1 MEITGL
7 VAVVDTHTGG
17 EPTRLI
23 IGGAPLLKG
32 ATMGEKWLDLRENHD
47 DFRVLT
53 MCEPRGHG
61 DMFGALLTPP
71 CRREAHFGVIFMD
84 SGGSLSMC
92 GHGSIGLARTAVEL
106 GWVPKVEPWTE
117 VVFDTVAGLVHMK
130 VEVRDG
136 VVGEV
141 ELGNV
146 PAFVYRRDVE
156 VFVPSLDRKVHL
168 DISFGG
174 NFFAIV
180 AADQLDLTLAA
191 EEVPRLTRLGLEI
204 RDVVNEAVAVRH
216 PLEPAIDKVE
226 LTEFSLERK
235 GLPTRNIVVFG
246 QGSVDR
252 SPCGTGTCAK
262 MALLAAKGK
271 LAPGE
276 TFLHEGVTG
285 SLFKGSVT
293 EGPKVGDFDTVLP
306 VLRGRSWVTGFN
318 FLVRQPKDDVGS
330 GFLLKR

>member
-32 ATMGEKWLDLRENHD
+32 ATIGEKWLDFREHHD
-47 DFRVLT
+47 DFRVLV

-71 CRREAHFGVIFMD
+71 CHKEAHFGVLFMD

-106 GWVPKVEPWTE
+106 GWIPKVEPHTE
-117 VVFDTVAGLVHMK
+117 VVFDTAAGLVHMK
-130 VEVRDG
+130 VEVKDG

-146 PAFVYRRDVE
+146 PAFVFRRDVE
-156 VFVPSLDRKVHL
+156 VHVPSLNKKIHL

-180 AADQLDLTLAA
+180 PADQLGLTLSPD
-191 EEVPRLTRLGLEI
+191 EGSGLVRLGLEI
-204 RDVVNEAVAVRH
+204 RDVVNEAVKVVH
-216 PLEPAIDKVE
+216 PLEPAINKVE
-226 LTEFSLERK
+226 LTEFSLERP
-235 GLPTRNIVVFG
+235 GLPTRNVVIFG

-271 LAPGE
+271 LAPGD
-276 TFLHEGVTG
+276 TFLHEGITG

-293 EGPKVGDFDTVLP
+293 KGPKVGDFDTVLP
-306 VLRGRSWVTGFN
+306 IIRGKSWVTGFN

>member
-1 MEITGL
+1 MEITGV

-32 ATMGEKWLDLRENHD
+32 ETMGEKWLDLRENHD

-71 CRREAHFGVIFMD
+71 CRKEAHFGVIFMD

-92 GHGSIGLARTAVEL
+92 GHGSIGLARTAVKL
-106 GWVPKVEPWTE
+106 GWIAKAEPYTE

-130 VEVRDG
+130 VEVSG
-136 VVGEV
+136 GQVGEV

-146 PAFVYRRDVE
+146 PAFVYERDVE
-156 VFVPSLDRKVHL
+156 VFVPSLGRKIGL

-180 AADQLDLTLAA
+180 PAGQLDLTLSAD
-191 EEVPRLTRLGLEI
+191 EVPFLTRLGLEI
-204 RDVVNEAVAVRH
+204 RRIVNEAVAVRH
-216 PLEPAIDKVE
+216 PLEPAIDRVE
-226 LTEFSLERK
+226 LTEFSLERS

-262 MALLAAKGK
+262 MALLAAEGR

-285 SLFKGSVT
+285 SLFTGSVSV
-293 EGPKVGDFDTVLP
+293 GPKVGGFETVLP
-306 VLRGRSWVTGFN
+306 LVRGRSWVTGFN
-318 FLVRQPKDDVGS
+318 FLVRQPQDDVGP